1 MSEQA
6 FRWSYKRFQRG
17 QVHAFQT
24 FRTVDLPG
32 KTRHTKRMNAATE
45 VALLIVAGGRGAR
58 AGEGLPKQYR
68 RLGDATVLARTLSN
82 LCAATPDAVL
92 TVVIHPDDSALYAQ
106 SISELP
112 PESRARI
119 APPALGG
126 ATRQESVRNGLE
138 AIARNGSPEIVL
150 IHDAARPFVDA
161 ALITRAVAAA
171 RAHGAAAPGVPLND
185 TVKEVDARGLVTS
198 TPDRA
203 RLRAVQTP
211 QSFRFELIRE
221 AHRVAAAL
229 EREFTDDAMIA
240 EATGHTVHIFDGD
253 TANFKLTTPEDFAR
267 AMEQIGKTSFAAL
280 PDVRTGQGYDVHAF
294 AAGDQ
299 IWLGGVSIPHTHSL
313 AGHSD
318 ADVLMHAI
326 TDAVLGAIAEGDI
339 GAHFPPSDPQWKGAA
354 SSIFLTHACK
364 LVRDRGGFIAH
375 IDATVICEAPKVGP
389 HRDAIRESLAR
400 IMGMETDRVA
410 IKATTTEKL
419 GFTGRREGIA
429 ALAIATVR
437 LPA

>member
-1 MSEQA
+1 MPRARQA
-6 FRWSYKRFQRG
+6 WL
-17 QVHAFQT
+17 AAAAA
-24 FRTVDLPG
+24 VDLSG
-32 KTRHTKRMNAATE
+32 KTRHTRRMNPTPSI
-45 VALLIVAGGRGAR
+45 ALLVVAGGRGSR

-68 RLGDATVLARTLSN
+68 RLGDATVLARTLAN
-82 LCAATPDAVL
+82 LCAAAPDAAL
-92 TVVIHPDDSALYAQ
+92 TVVIHPDDAALYAA
-106 SISELP
+106 SIDELP
-112 PESRARI
+112 PQTRTRI
-119 APPALGG
+119 SAPALGG
-126 ATRQESVRNGLE
+126 ASRQESVRNGLE
-138 AIARNGSPEIVL
+138 AIARASAPEIVL

-161 ALITRAVAAA
+161 ALIARAVAAA
-171 RAHGAAAPGVPLND
+171 SAHGAAAPGVPLND
-185 TVKEVDARGLVTS
+185 TVKEVDARGVVIA

-211 QSFRFELIRE
+211 QSFRFALICD
-221 AHRVAAAL
+221 AHRAAAADA
-229 EREFTDDAMIA
+229 REFTDDAMIA
-240 EATGHTVHIFDGD
+240 EAAGHAVHIFDGD
-253 TANFKLTTPEDFAR
+253 VANFKLTTQEDFAR

-294 AAGDQ
+294 DAGDQ
-299 IWLGGVSIPHTHSL
+299 IWLGGVSIPHTHKL

-354 SSIFLTHACK
+354 SSIFLAHACK
-364 LVRDRGGFIAH
+364 LVRERGGIIAH

-389 HRDAIRESLAR
+389 HRDAIRESLAQ
-400 IMGMETDRVA
+400 IMGMEIGRVA